1 MGVSSCYVILL
12 FLSYYTN
19 SQTTWLR
26 LNVDLYETHKRDVN
40 KFVLHQKRRVA
51 WYVLDKKL
59 NKRCCGNYMV
69 YLLIYFMSLCVHI
82 PIIGKMYNVF
92 LAPYP
97 YFMKL
102 LLIKRVFIF
111 LKQTFII
118 DYAAPFFEFKEK
130 KTGKTF
136 LTSWTSENKNAG
148 IKLIWL

>member
-1 MGVSSCYVILL
+1 MGVSSCCCYFTL
-12 FLSYYTN
+12 FIFYTN

-82 PIIGKMYNVF
+82 PIIGKKYNVS
-92 LAPYP
+92 LASYP

-102 LLIKRVFIF
+102 LLIQTCIFIF
-111 LKQTFII
+111 ETNNFSRLCCTFLGIQ
-118 DYAAPFFEFKEK
+118 KK
-130 KTGKTF
+130 KTYKISETKLTF
-136 LTSWTSENKNAG
+136 DNKNAT
-148 IKLIWL
+148 IELVL

>member
-12 FLSYYTN
+12 FLSYDTS

-82 PIIGKMYNVF
+82 PIIGKKYNVS
-92 LAPYP
+92 LASYP

-102 LLIKRVFIF
+102 LLIQTCIFIF
-111 LKQTFII
+111 ETNN
-118 DYAAPFFEFKEK
+118 FFRLCC
-130 KTGKTF
+130 TF
-136 LTSWTSENKNAG
+136 LGIQETKTYKISETNLTLDNKNIG
-148 IKLIWL
+148 IELVL